1 MTGKC
6 GHATQTV
13 VPAMDVVLCAFEFS
27 PIART
32 LVPVF
37 WFPSIANKL
46 GMMAGELMGLLG

>member
-1 MTGKC
+1 
-6 GHATQTV
+6 
-13 VPAMDVVLCAFEFS
+13 MDVVLCAFEFS